1 MARLILD
8 AAVKRAEAAEKKVA
22 SLLQNEVDLK
32 RATIRAERAEA
43 EVKRLS
49 EGLMSMSREV

>member
-22 SLLQNEVDLK
+22 SLLQNEVDLE